1 MMINPFINF
10 LYFDFQFFQFNF
22 FWFASFFVV
31 GKKLPVGTFTYTS
44 DQRFQAIHREN
55 SDDWSLQISYP
66 RKKDAGIY
74 ECQVKRKYILYDYII
89 LFFFDNKS
97 LYPVSD

>member
-1 MMINPFINF
+1 MGI
-10 LYFDFQFFQFNF
+10 
-22 FWFASFFVV
+22 
-31 GKKLPVGTFTYTS
+31 LPVGTFTYTS

-74 ECQVKRKYILYDYII
+74 ECQVYLYNI
-89 LFFFDNKS
+89 LFIYIYKKF
-97 LYPVSD
+97 